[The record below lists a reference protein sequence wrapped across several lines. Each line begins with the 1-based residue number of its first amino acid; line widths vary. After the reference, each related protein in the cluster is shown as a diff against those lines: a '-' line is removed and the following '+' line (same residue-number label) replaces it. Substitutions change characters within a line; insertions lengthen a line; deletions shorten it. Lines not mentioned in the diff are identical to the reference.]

1 MADIFDRISPDQQA
15 MTGFDP
21 SKYDTKLSPQDEIQF
36 QGWKSKYAPK
46 DSGADYDLRG
56 AYKAGI
62 KPDPQRGHFPDT
74 FKKPNH
80 PTFST
85 ESQYSGKDGFIGGK
99 WGDGDSYTPSATN
112 LQFKQPHELQ
122 QYFQQ
127 NEPKSKLNL
136 PQQKQD
142 IFDKISPDKPKWT
155 PPTDPG
161 LFGESFSAQ
170 NPMRPQDQD
179 TLLNALPIAGGTFGG
194 IPGAAAGSF
203 AKQALSSDPSIGGG
217 VADTFLNGVIPAGI
231 EAGLSGGI
239 KNGVSRLL
247 SKLPEGI
254 LQKIPGY
261 AKADISQKL
270 ASRMGS
276 EATLVQN
283 AARAARA
290 NRVNLA
296 TPTQV
301 PAGNGILDASGN
313 PAMKTVL
320 QDHPVYSTPLG
331 KKLAGVESSAPAFS
345 KVAPAADE
353 LLSDIQSVRNA
364 KLMSGADNVSKI
376 AANDLVTSNFKAS
389 SNSFNAAGMLDKMA
403 GPKAD
408 VYKEALGKGYD
419 SFKQLLELGVQKGVG
434 KETPNLFSW
443 QEGRKLAITGS
454 ALQVLGIPFKA
465 TEAVVLGAD
474 AMRKIA
480 QDPKLGALILQA
492 ARTGSKS
499 PESSVLMK
507 TAMLGLRGTTLY
519 LTGPDGQKDEV
530 QVGQD
535 QQGNPQLQTAAPKR

>member
-85 ESQYSGKDGFIGGK
+85 ESQYSGKDGFVGGK

-112 LQFKQPHELQ
+112 LQFKQPQELQ

-127 NEPKSKLNL
+127 NEPNSKLNL
-136 PQQKQD
+136 PVQQKQD
-142 IFDKISPDKPKWT
+142 IFDRISRNYPVRSQL
-155 PPTDPG
+155 PG
-161 LFGESFSAQ
+161 GNEMNVGTELSHVAKQAPSV
-170 NPMRPQDQD
+170 
-179 TLLNALPIAGGTFGG
+179 LPLVGGVLGG

-203 AKQALSSDPSIGGG
+203 AKQALSPEPSIGGG

-276 EATLVQN
+276 EATLVQS

-507 TAMLGLRGTTLY
+507 SAMLGLRGTTLY